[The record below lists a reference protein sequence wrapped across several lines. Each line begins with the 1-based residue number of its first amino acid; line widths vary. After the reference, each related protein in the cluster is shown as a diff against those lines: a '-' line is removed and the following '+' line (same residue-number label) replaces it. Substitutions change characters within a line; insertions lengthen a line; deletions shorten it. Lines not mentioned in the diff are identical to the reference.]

1 MGRQVNKKRTSVWK
15 SSVVDQTPKFSNL
28 LEDLKKVDLF
38 AQSVGPARYSD
49 IYSDFVVRKPEIVVR
64 KLEKVG
70 RKSYL
75 CIDKRLRP

>member
-1 MGRQVNKKRTSVWK
+1 MSCL
-15 SSVVDQTPKFSNL
+15 VDYTGKISNL

-49 IYSDFVVRKPEIVVR
+49 FVVRKLEIVVR

-75 CIDKRLRP
+75 CEVKGQDYDQEGTIDDPY

>member
-1 MGRQVNKKRTSVWK
+1 MSCL
-15 SSVVDQTPKFSNL
+15 VDYTGKISTL

-49 IYSDFVVRKPEIVVR
+49 IYSDFVVRKPKKVVR

-75 CIDKRLRP
+75 CKVIG

>member
-1 MGRQVNKKRTSVWK
+1 
-15 SSVVDQTPKFSNL
+15 

-75 CIDKRLRP
+75 CEVIG

>member
-1 MGRQVNKKRTSVWK
+1 MSCL
-15 SSVVDQTPKFSNL
+15 VDYTGKISNL

-75 CIDKRLRP
+75 CEVKGQDYDQEGTIDDPY